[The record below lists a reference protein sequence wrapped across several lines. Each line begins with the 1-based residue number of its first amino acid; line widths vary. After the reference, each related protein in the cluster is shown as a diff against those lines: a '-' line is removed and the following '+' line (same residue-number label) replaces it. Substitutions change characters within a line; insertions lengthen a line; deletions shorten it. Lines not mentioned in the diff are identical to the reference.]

1 MSVEKLIQRFKN
13 NSLLCLRLTNVLLA
27 CMQKLSLRTCKI
39 KLAIHMNSK
48 RYNVRTKRISCLL
61 SHFVITPF
69 ILFLVNCGI
78 FRGLVSVPVSP
89 MNGSTFILNILF
101 QLCETIKKLRRII
114 PYLSRKLYIR
124 FIFYAR
130 FNYSFYLDE

>member
-1 MSVEKLIQRFKN
+1 
-13 NSLLCLRLTNVLLA
+13 
-27 CMQKLSLRTCKI
+27 
-39 KLAIHMNSK
+39 
-48 RYNVRTKRISCLL
+48 
-61 SHFVITPF
+61 
-69 ILFLVNCGI
+69 
-78 FRGLVSVPVSP
+78 

-130 FNYSFYLDE
+130 FNYSFYLDEDPDLDLSKYPDQDQDQDLDQDQDQDLDFLLRLN